1 MFLENGVHR
10 NYYVCALEYIIFVV
24 FMCMYIVWK
33 TILQAWLGK
42 ISKLWVFR

>member
-1 MFLENGVHR
+1 MVYIEII
-10 NYYVCALEYIIFVV
+10 VCAQEYIIFVV

-42 ISKLWVFR
+42 ISKLRVFR